1 MSTRFLKTKAGSF
14 KVTINDDIYI
24 DAFTREQKT
33 VGKLISIGGKNTCVF
48 IKTSG
53 SSTTGRL
60 ENVKTLGGGCEINDK
75 IISGINTITMVNL
88 AFTIIKEIAPH
99 VKLLELD
106 DASVFTCYLDDGR
119 SFGISLA
126 LYELAF
132 HQSTWYERH
141 FGAKLLTPSAEEA
154 YNKAKAGFE
163 APKPQH
169 FDFHNNNLEQILM
182 PIYTKTSTWK
192 EFFAEIYKIDK
203 KCRILFPWY
212 KKAVSLAM
220 GGISYEGQIR
230 VIDIYMTPNIEYKE
244 VKIGGVSKSRRAN
257 FMDYGEP
264 DDYLIQKLNYIQND
278 EIYKLQFTK
287 TDLSKS

>member
-1 MSTRFLKTKAGSF
+1 MTTQILKTKAGIF
-14 KVTINDDIYI
+14 KVIINDDIYI
-24 DAFTREQKT
+24 NTNTREQKP

-48 IKTSG
+48 IKISND
-53 SSTTGRL
+53 STTGRL
-60 ENVKTLGGGCEINDK
+60 ENVKTLCGGCEINDK

-88 AFTIIKEIAPH
+88 AFTVVKQIAPH

-154 YNKAKAGFE
+154 YTKAKAGFDS
-163 APKPQH
+163 PKPLF
-169 FDFHNNNLEQILM
+169 FDFPNNLEKLLM

-192 EFFAEIYKIDK
+192 DFFAEIYKIDK
-203 KCRILFPWY
+203 KCRIMFPWY
-212 KKAVSLAM
+212 KKAVTLAM
-220 GGISYEGQIR
+220 NGFSYEGQFR
-230 VIDIYMTPNIEYKE
+230 VIDIYKIPNVEYKE
-244 VKIGGVSKSRRAN
+244 TRIGGDRKSRKSK
-257 FMDYGEP
+257 FMEYGEP

-278 EIYKLQFTK
+278 EIYKLNFTK
-287 TDLSKS
+287 ADIISS